1 MKRNICTRRAWRSA
15 LAATTLLTATLGAGL
30 IAASDSSA
38 QTSTAVP
45 DFSGVWARQAFGFE
59 RPSSGPGPIE
69 NLERRA
75 SGIGSNLSKLV
86 GDYKNPILKPEA
98 AERLRRLG
106 EISRSGN
113 AFPDPSNQ
121 CLPQPAPYGLAGQRQ
136 VKILQKP
143 DRITILYEQ
152 DQQVR
157 HIYMNERHPA
167 NLKPSWF
174 GHSIGRFEG
183 DTLVV
188 DTVGFRVGPL
198 SMVDVYGTPHS
209 DALHLIERF
218 HLVDYDVAKAATE
231 LAIKETGYAK
241 GGLINEG
248 VVFDA
253 EYPGKGL
260 QVEFTVDDEK
270 TFTTR
275 WGAAVTYRRS
285 GSTWMEYT
293 CAENT
298 FEYYANKDTAIPAAS
313 RPDF

>member
-1 MKRNICTRRAWRSA
+1 MKRTVCTLKACRSA
-15 LAATTLLTATLGAGL
+15 YLLGSTLLSIVLGVALAT
-30 IAASDSSA
+30 SDSSA
-38 QTSTAVP
+38 QTTAVP
-45 DFSGVWARQAFGFE
+45 DFSGTWARQSFGFE
-59 RPSSGPGPIE
+59 RPSMGPGPIE
-69 NLERRA
+69 NLEHRP
-75 SGIGSNLSKLV
+75 SGIGSNLNKLV

-98 AERLRRLG
+98 AERVKRLG
-106 EISRSGN
+106 EISQRGN

-121 CLPQPAPYGLAGQRQ
+121 CHPQPAPYGLAGQRH
-136 VKILQKP
+136 VRILQKP

-167 NLKPSWF
+167 NLRPSWF

-183 DTLVV
+183 DTLIV
-188 DTVGFRVGPL
+188 DTVGFKVGPL
-198 SMVDVYGTPHS
+198 SMVDAFGTPHS
-209 DALHLIERF
+209 DALHLVERF
-218 HLVDYDVAKAATE
+218 RLVDYDVAKAATE
-231 LAIKETGYAK
+231 LAIKEPGYAK

-253 EYPGKGL
+253 EYMGKGL

-285 GSTWMEYT
+285 ASTWLEYT

-298 FEYYANKDTAIPAAS
+298 FEYYANKDTAIPVANA
-313 RPDF
+313 PDF

>member
-1 MKRNICTRRAWRSA
+1 MKRAVCA
-15 LAATTLLTATLGAGL
+15 LAACRSAYLLSAPLLSTVLGVAL
-30 IAASDSSA
+30 AASDSSA
-38 QTSTAVP
+38 QTGAVP
-45 DFSGVWARQAFGFE
+45 DFSGTWARQAFGFE
-59 RPSSGPGPIE
+59 RPSMGPGPIE
-69 NLERRA
+69 NLEHRA

-86 GDYKNPILKPEA
+86 GDYKSPILKPEA
-98 AERLRRLG
+98 AERVKRLG
-106 EISRSGN
+106 EISQSGN

-121 CLPQPAPYGLAGQRQ
+121 CHPQPAPYGLAGQRH
-136 VKILQKP
+136 VKILQAP

-157 HIYMNERHPA
+157 HIYMNQRHPA
-167 NLKPSWF
+167 NLRPSWF
-174 GHSIGRFEG
+174 GHSVGRFEG

-188 DTVGFRVGPL
+188 DTVGFKVGPL

-209 DALHLIERF
+209 DTLHLVERF
-218 HLVDYDVAKAATE
+218 RLVDYDVAKAATE

-253 EYPGKGL
+253 AYMGKGL

-270 TFTTR
+270 TFTMR
-275 WGAAVTYRRS
+275 WGAAVTYRRPAS
-285 GSTWMEYT
+285 SWLEYA

-298 FEYYANKDTAIPAAS
+298 FEYYANKDTAIPTAS